1 MKKTKII
8 ILLSLMLFCFSSACV
23 FAASTVEFTISDTSV
38 YTKTDLVKKSTI
50 PTSPYIKDNRTMIPV
65 RALCEAFNS
74 TVNWDDAT
82 RTVTIVSGDI
92 NISMVI
98 GENKMLVNG
107 EEKQMDCASEIINST
122 TFIPLRAVSEN
133 LGYYVYYVD
142 STKQIIVD
150 DIPPAFEISGVGIGY
165 NQILTM
171 YDINK
176 YDSSEITDQSEL
188 EYANGVTLNN
198 TYQYLDQIYTLYVI
212 AQNNNISLTDD
223 EKAELAENVNKI
235 RNDETQKDKILSA
248 SMIKILQDYK
258 IAQKYWDTLCS
269 GDYVSQED
277 AEKIYKENYVCAKHV
292 LIMTG
297 DTRTD
302 EEAKAIA
309 DLVYSRASAGEDF
322 DLLVNEYGEDPG
334 MTVNVG
340 GYIFTKNEMVAEFE
354 QASFSLQDN
363 QISAPIKTTFG
374 YHVIKRLPLP
384 NDTDKINTIR
394 ENLIY
399 SYANQT
405 VATQNDSLE
414 FSVNIPP
421 EDFLHLISPV
431 PDKK

>member
-1 MKKTKII
+1 MKKTNII
-8 ILLSLMLFCFSSACV
+8 ILLSLMFFCFSTACV
-23 FAASTVEFTISDTSV
+23 LAASTVEFTIGDTSV
-38 YTKTDLVKKSTI
+38 YTKTDSVSKSTI
-50 PTSPYIKDNRTMIPV
+50 PASPYIKNNRTMIPV

-74 TVNWDDAT
+74 TVSWDDAT
-82 RTVTIVSGDI
+82 KTVTVFSDDI
-92 NISMVI
+92 DISMVI
-98 GENKMLVNG
+98 GENKMFVNG
-107 EEKQMDCASEIINST
+107 EERQMDCASEIVDST

-150 DIPPAFEISGVGIGY
+150 DTPPAFEIGGVGIGY

-176 YDSSEITDQSEL
+176 YDASEIPDPSEL

-198 TYQYLDQIYTLYVI
+198 TYQYLDQIYTMYVI

-223 EKAELAENVNKI
+223 EKAELAENINEI

-258 IAQKYWDTLCS
+258 IAQKYLNILYS
-269 GDYVSQED
+269 SDYISLED
-277 AEKIYKENYVCAKHV
+277 AEKVYRENYVCAKHV

-302 EEAKAIA
+302 EDAKAIA
-309 DLVYSRASAGEDF
+309 DLVYNRASAGEDF

-334 MTVNVG
+334 MTVNAG
-340 GYIFTKNEMVAEFE
+340 GYIFTENEMVAEFE

-363 QISAPIKTTFG
+363 QISKPIKTTFG

-384 NDTDKINTIR
+384 NNTDKIKEIK

-405 VATQNDSLE
+405 IEDQNKSLE
-414 FSVNIPP
+414 FNVNIPP
-421 EDFLHLISPV
+421 EDFLHLISPI